1 MINTKTQ
8 TKKRQVIDFLA
19 SGKGLTAAEAKS
31 RFGINNFRA
40 CMSDIKE
47 QVEGYDNWSIE
58 TETTNDGHTR
68 YLMYRVALVCPTTE
82 VH

>member
-1 MINTKTQ
+1 MVTVKENLNSKWSHRRTFAMSNTK

-31 RFGINNFRA
+31 RFGVNNFRA

-47 QVEGYDNWSIE
+47 QVEGY
-58 TETTNDGHTR
+58 HR
-68 YLMYRVALVCPTTE
+68 
-82 VH
+82 